1 MNHTVVSNPPLH
13 VGPGLLSEPGRAVT
27 GPLGPW
33 LAWITAIVLLLATPL
48 SAHEVEDFFG
58 RYSGTATFET
68 ATGEEIERGI
78 TVEIAESGK
87 GFSVQWTTISEQ
99 EDGRRK
105 VKSYDVSFLPSDREG
120 IFAAAMQRDLFG
132 HAEQHDPM
140 KGRPYVWARLTGDVL
155 TVFSMF
161 IHPNGDYEIQQYD
174 RSLTETGLHL
184 VFRSHRNGVA
194 LRQIEV
200 DLLRQ

>member
-1 MNHTVVSNPPLH
+1 MRNTIVSNPPMH
-13 VGPGLLSEPGRAVT
+13 AGSGLLSEPARAVT
-27 GPLGPW
+27 GPLGRC
-33 LAWITAIVLLLATPL
+33 LAWIVAIVLLLAAPL
-48 SAHEVEDFFG
+48 SAHEIEDFFG
-58 RYSGTATFET
+58 RYGGKATFET
-68 ATGEEIERGI
+68 AAGEEIERDI
-78 TVEIAESGK
+78 SVEIAESGK
-87 GFSVQWTTISEQ
+87 GFSVRWTTASEQ

-105 VKSYDVSFLPSDREG
+105 VKSYDVSFLPSDRAG

-132 HAEQHDPM
+132 HSEQHDPM